1 MRSTDSRAG
10 AKTART
16 CAFRLVPP
24 LCRYPA
30 AQSVL
35 VQAFVRRM
43 ADHGVWIS
51 SALMLCDRRY
61 ALGQLSN
68 AHCSDDDGLRDMAMA
83 LFLDIESSTVQ
94 RQPSGPAP

>member
-16 CAFRLVPP
+16 CAFRPMPP

-30 AQSVL
+30 VPSVL
-35 VQAFVRRM
+35 VQTFVRRM

-51 SALMLCDRRY
+51 SVMMQCDRRY
-61 ALGQLSN
+61 ALGQLTT
-68 AHCSDDDGLRDMAMA
+68 AHCSNDDGLREMAMT
-83 LFLDIESSTVQ
+83 LFLELEPGVAAGGML
-94 RQPSGPAP
+94 RP

>member
-61 ALGQLSN
+61 ALGQLTT
-68 AHCSDDDGLRDMAMA
+68 AHCSDDDGLRDMAMT
-83 LFLDIESSTVQ
+83 LFLDLESEVTAG
-94 RQPSGPAP
+94 RAPRP